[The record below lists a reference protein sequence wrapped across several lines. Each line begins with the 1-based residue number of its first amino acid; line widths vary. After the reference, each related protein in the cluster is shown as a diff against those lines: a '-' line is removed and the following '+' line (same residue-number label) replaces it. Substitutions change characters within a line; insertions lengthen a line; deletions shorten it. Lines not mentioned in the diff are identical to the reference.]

1 MDEKFRIP
9 HRILV
14 SKLVQCIAKI
24 GEEMTILPLLEYL
37 NEKDRS
43 RLNFNMWAKEK
54 INLNRCVRVLPHE
67 SVTNAFLVQKARLVS
82 SPSPPQDPLAAS
94 PGALDRHAVDEKTG
108 DSVDISQSREHGN
121 SEHSADC
128 MDRLGELIG
137 NMMRDLTRNAW
148 SGPNCPLV
156 DPATRIGDTEEGIE
170 IALHVPRGME
180 LAEDESKR
188 LGTTDKSVVALKLR
202 KSLYGLEQ
210 AGRL

>member
-1 MDEKFRIP
+1 MDYAKFGSTHIILEEMQDSENLLTFGLYSRRRCIHDLFINELKSRERKKAVCRTLEIMSLLVFTASFRLVKSNTHCFFCVAYSYFSIMDEKFRIP

-82 SPSPPQDPLAAS
+82 
-94 PGALDRHAVDEKTG
+94 
-108 DSVDISQSREHGN
+108 
-121 SEHSADC
+121 
-128 MDRLGELIG
+128 
-137 NMMRDLTRNAW
+137 
-148 SGPNCPLV
+148 
-156 DPATRIGDTEEGIE
+156 
-170 IALHVPRGME
+170 
-180 LAEDESKR
+180 
-188 LGTTDKSVVALKLR
+188 
-202 KSLYGLEQ
+202 
-210 AGRL
+210 